1 MKLSRYFL
9 CFLVVGS
16 FFGLIACGPKKKVT
30 PLQAAAKAETAE
42 LAPASAVLVQPVVSK
57 PLATSPAPGSTP
69 AATSSTPASATPV
82 PAVNHAPL
90 PSKPAVRPPPIVQHP
105 ERTGKIYQL
114 VGRILEN
121 AHYLQ
126 HPYDKEISQRQL
138 KNYLEALDYNHL
150 IFLQT
155 DADEFIAKYGNELDQ
170 AAMRR
175 DNNPAFEIFN
185 RFIQRLEER
194 KKLVDQLL
202 KEKYDFTTDDRFNPS
217 REKAVFPKDL
227 AETEQLWR
235 SRVKFELLQGRL
247 TKEKPEET
255 IKKISH
261 RYENLLKQVYEYDED
276 EVNQTFLNALT
287 HSYDPH
293 TDYFTPDEAENFD
306 INAIKLTL
314 SGIGAVLRS
323 EDGYAKIEKLVPG
336 GPADLDRRLKPND
349 RIIAVAQGDGETVD
363 VVDMKLTK
371 VVDLIRGKRGT
382 KVRLIVIPANSPD
395 SAMHEEIVLK
405 RDDIKLTE
413 QYAKGEVFQHR
424 TSTGEIKKLGVIIL
438 PQFYEKTVEDTAKLI
453 ERLKQE
459 NISGII
465 LDLRKNGGGLLDQAI
480 DLTGLF
486 IKHGPVVQVKNARG
500 EIQVLNTDVHTLYDG
515 PLIVLTSHLSASA
528 SEIVAGA
535 LQDYGRA
542 IVVGDQSTHGKG
554 TVQTLLPLERWIGF
568 GFIGDPGKLKITVQK
583 FYRIAGGSTQK
594 KGVISD
600 IALPSLLDY
609 YEIGE
614 RTLPN
619 CLPYDEVDKVDYQPF
634 NLVSSYLA
642 DLSARSTQR
651 VAKSRDFAY
660 IHTDID
666 ILKQKLADKS
676 VSLNEAK
683 RLKEKNDLLAQAEA
697 RKTEHAKRTEPADKI
712 YDLTIDM
719 VDHRSPL
726 TELKPV
732 KTSAPANASSNS
744 PAAEEE
750 QNLYEQADATN
761 DPTLSETLN
770 ILTDYADL
778 LNGRGVMTT
787 LTNTPAEPTAR

>member
-1 MKLSRYFL
+1 
-9 CFLVVGS
+9 
-16 FFGLIACGPKKKVT
+16 LISIAACGAKPKNT
-30 PLQAAAKAETAE
+30 PLQAAAKQENAA
-42 LAPASAVLVQPVVSK
+42 LAPPSAANV
-57 PLATSPAPGSTP
+57 PAAANPSTP
-69 AATSSTPASATPV
+69 AISATPAANNPATPATTNTNA
-82 PAVNHAPL
+82 PAVTPATQASANGPVL
-90 PSKPAVRPPPIVQHP
+90 PPSKPAVRPPPITQHP
-105 ERTGKIYQL
+105 DRTGKIYQL

-138 KNYLEALDYNHL
+138 KNYLESLDYNHL
-150 IFLQT
+150 IFLQS
-155 DADEFIAKYGNELDQ
+155 DADEFGAKYGNELDQ
-170 AAMRR
+170 AAVRR
-175 DNNPAFEIFN
+175 DISPAFEIFN
-185 RFIQRLEER
+185 RFVQRLEER

-202 KEKYDFTTDDRFNPS
+202 KEKYDFTTDERFNPS
-217 REKAVFPKDL
+217 REKAAFPKDL
-227 AETEQLWR
+227 AEAEQLWR
-235 SRVKFELLQGRL
+235 SRIKFELLQGRL

-255 IKKISH
+255 VKKIAH

-276 EVNQTFLNALT
+276 EVTQTFLNALT

-349 RIIAVAQGDGETVD
+349 RIVAVAQGEAEPVD

-382 KVRLIVIPANSPD
+382 KVRLIVIPATAAD

-413 QYAKGEVFQHR
+413 QYAKGEIFQHR
-424 TSTGEIKKLGVIIL
+424 MSNGQVKKLGVIIL
-438 PQFYEKTVEDTAKLI
+438 PQFYEKTVEDCGKII

-459 NISGII
+459 NVSGII
-465 LDLRKNGGGLLDQAI
+465 LDLRKNGGGLLDQAV
-480 DLTGLF
+480 DLAGLF
-486 IKHGPVVQVKNARG
+486 IKKGPVVQVKNARG
-500 EIQVLNTDVHTLYDG
+500 EIQVLSTDVHPLYDG

-542 IVVGDQSTHGKG
+542 LIVGDQSTHGKG
-554 TVQTLLPLERWIGF
+554 TVQTLLPLERLIGF
-568 GFIGDPGKLKITVQK
+568 GFSGDPGKLKITVQK

-600 IALPSLLDY
+600 VTLPSLLDY

-634 NLVSSYLA
+634 NLVSSYLP
-642 DLSARSTQR
+642 DLVARSAQR
-651 VAKSRDFAY
+651 VGKSRDFAY
-660 IHTDID
+660 VKEDID
-666 ILKQKLADKS
+666 LLKQKLADKS

-683 RLKEKNDLLAQAEA
+683 RMKEKNDLVAQSDA
-697 RKTEHAKRTEPADKI
+697 RKAERAKRTDPADKI
-712 YDLTIDM
+712 YDVTVDM
-719 VDHRSPL
+719 IDHRLPL
-726 TELKPV
+726 TEWKPV
-732 KTSAPANASSNS
+732 KTAATKTDASSS
-744 PAAEEE
+744 STPDED
-750 QNLYEQADATN
+750 QSLYEQADATN
-761 DPTLSETLN
+761 DPELSETLN
-770 ILTDYADL
+770 ILSDYADL
-778 LNGRGVMTT
+778 LTGKGVMTT
-787 LTNTPAEPTAR
+787 LSNAPVDPVTQ